1 MNNIIYFQYN
11 FKYKFTMKVSKE
23 IIEKIL
29 TDNDFSIGLAKVMK
43 IQQQSVIGLAR
54 RNSEKLILYLAVL
67 YYKEQ
72 GFTDEQI
79 F

>member
-1 MNNIIYFQYN
+1 
-11 FKYKFTMKVSKE
+11 MKVSKE

-43 IQQQSVIGLAR
+43 IQQQSIIGLAR
-54 RNSEKLILYLAVL
+54 RNSEKLTLYLAVL

-79 F
+79 FEEEQKNETTN

>member
-1 MNNIIYFQYN
+1 
-11 FKYKFTMKVSKE
+11 MKVSKE

-29 TDNDFSIGLAKVMK
+29 TDNDFSMGLAKVLK

-54 RNSEKLILYLAVL
+54 RNSEKLTLYLAVL

-72 GFTDEQI
+72 GFTEEQI
-79 F
+79 FEEEEEKQKQKQ